1 MAAYKNE
8 TITVVNSAIGFT
20 AADIAN
26 PAKWGSRVRKAFCTL
41 DASTGPIRFT
51 YDGTTPTTTVGHILT
66 AGNSITVE
74 GEADIANFRA
84 IRTTDTSGTLIVTYE
99 T

>member
-8 TITVVNSAIGFT
+8 TITVDNSAIGFT
-20 AADIAN
+20 AANIAS

-41 DASTGPIRFT
+41 DTSTGPIRFT

-66 AGNSITVE
+66 AGNYVVIE
-74 GEADIANFRA
+74 GEADIANFMA
-84 IRTTDTSGTLIVTYE
+84 IRTGSTSGTLIVTYE